1 MRGVT
6 TYIIALVSMLA
17 VVSCSPRVRVVDAHK
32 AQELSAAQY
41 PTFGFGEVNVE
52 GDSLPLPGQVR
63 LTNSVNMMKDAIAR
77 NLQSKGMKQSANP
90 DLKINIGL
98 AVDEKIQTRQTN
110 FLNDG
115 APRYMGQYRWRWQVE
130 EKEVG
135 RYDMG
140 RLSLEMV
147 DADNNTVV
155 LKSVAEGVL
164 PKKMEK
170 LEYTIEEAVQR
181 MIAQSDK

>member
-6 TYIIALVSMLA
+6 TYIFALISMLA
-17 VVSCSPRVRVVDAHK
+17 VASCSPRVRVVDAHK
-32 AQELSAAQY
+32 AQELNAAQY
-41 PTFGFGEVNVE
+41 PTFGFGEINIE

-63 LTNSVNMMKDAIAR
+63 LNNSINMMKDAIAR
-77 NLQSKGMKQSANP
+77 NLRSKGMQQSLDPA
-90 DLKINIGL
+90 LKINISL

-110 FLNDG
+110 FANDG
-115 APRYMGQYRWRWQVE
+115 APRYVGQYRWRWQVE

-147 DADNNTVV
+147 DADDNSVV